1 MRIIFPK
8 FYALIEEEEERKNR
22 PQNFVSHLLFAGHE
36 RLAVQLLVSS
46 RRKVT
51 SFESVSE
58 RGHVDLRF
66 RQRKCPFFMKVP
78 LVVTFKD
85 VIFLQKHNSLLA
97 CSIIIIIIKKSL
109 SLSPRYA
116 N

>member
-58 RGHVDLRF
+58 RGHVDLCVREKMSF
-66 RQRKCPFFMKVP
+66 FYEGALGRYFQRC
-78 LVVTFKD
+78 D
-85 VIFLQKHNSLLA
+85 IFAKTQ
-97 CSIIIIIIKKSL
+97 L
-109 SLSPRYA
+109 SARVFYYYYYY
-116 N
+116 